1 MRRALVAGNW
11 KMHGTQAKVRELL
24 GALLQ
29 APAPH
34 GVDVVVCPPFP
45 YLGLASELLRNS
57 RIGLGAQD
65 LHAAAE
71 GAFTG
76 SVSGPMLADLGCG
89 WVIVGHSERRG
100 GCGEDD
106 ALVVAKA
113 RSALQAGL
121 VPVVCIGETGE
132 QRARGETAAVVGAQL
147 GALLAGLSDAE
158 LGGAVLAYEP
168 VWAIGTGLTASP
180 DEAQDV
186 HGLARSLLA
195 QRAETLAAEMRILYG
210 GSLKSG
216 NAASLFAMPD
226 IDGGLVGGASL
237 EAGEFAAIWRAAE
250 GK

>member
-29 APAPH
+29 APAPR

-45 YLGLASELLRNS
+45 YLGLARETLRGS
-57 RIGLGAQD
+57 PIGLGAQD

-76 SVSGPMLADLGCG
+76 SVSGPMLADLGCA
-89 WVIVGHSERRG
+89 WVIVGHSERRRD
-100 GCGEDD
+100 CGEDD
-106 ALVVAKA
+106 AVVLAKTKA
-113 RSALQAGL
+113 ALLAGL
-121 VPVVCIGETGE
+121 LPVVCIGETGE
-132 QRARGETAAVVGAQL
+132 QRAAGETAAVVGAQL
-147 GALLAGLSDAE
+147 GALLAGMSEAE
-158 LGGAVLAYEP
+158 LARVALAYEP

-180 DEAQDV
+180 DQAQEV

-195 QRAETLAAEMRILYG
+195 RRAPALAAGMRILYG
-210 GSLKSG
+210 GSLKAA
-216 NAASLFAMPD
+216 NAAAMFAMPD

-237 EAGEFAAIWRAAE
+237 DAGEFAAIWHAAE
-250 GK
+250 GR

>member
-24 GALLQ
+24 GGVLQ
-29 APAPH
+29 APAPR

-45 YLGLASELLRNS
+45 YLGLASALLRGS
-57 RIGLGAQD
+57 AIGLGAQD

-89 WVIVGHSERRG
+89 WVIVGHSERRRD
-100 GCGEDD
+100 CGEDD
-106 ALVVAKA
+106 ALVVAKTKAA
-113 RSALQAGL
+113 RHAGL

-132 QRARGETAAVVGAQL
+132 QRAQAETASVVGAQL

-158 LGGAVLAYEP
+158 LAGVVLAYEP
-168 VWAIGTGLTASP
+168 IWAIGTGLTASP
-180 DEAQDV
+180 GEAQDV
-186 HGLARSLLA
+186 HGLVRSLLA
-195 QRAETLAAEMRILYG
+195 TRDGALAAQMRILYG
-210 GSLKSG
+210 GSLKAA
-216 NAASLFAMPD
+216 NASAMFAMPD